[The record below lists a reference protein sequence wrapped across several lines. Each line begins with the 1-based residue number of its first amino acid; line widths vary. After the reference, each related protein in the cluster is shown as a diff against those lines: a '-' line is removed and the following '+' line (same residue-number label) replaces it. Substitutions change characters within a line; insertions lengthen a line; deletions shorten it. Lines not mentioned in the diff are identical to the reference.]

1 MARAASDSLLSCW
14 NASGT
19 RGVLMKLYAAM
30 VVGLAIGAGVAL
42 LLAARELED
51 APSTTPTTPA
61 TLVER
66 PTGA

>member
-1 MARAASDSLLSCW
+1 
-14 NASGT
+14 
-19 RGVLMKLYAAM
+19 MKLYAAM

-61 TLVER
+61 ALVER